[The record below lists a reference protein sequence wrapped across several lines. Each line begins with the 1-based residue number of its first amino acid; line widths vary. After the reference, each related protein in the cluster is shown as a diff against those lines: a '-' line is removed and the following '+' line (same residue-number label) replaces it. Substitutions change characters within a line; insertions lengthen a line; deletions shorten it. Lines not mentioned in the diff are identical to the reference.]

1 MLDIK
6 LLVTKLLFYYKNNNH
21 DNNNDNTNKCLVI
34 YNKSTYVIFVLRKIY
49 YS

>member
-34 YNKSTYVIFVLRKIY
+34 YNKSTYCVKKIY